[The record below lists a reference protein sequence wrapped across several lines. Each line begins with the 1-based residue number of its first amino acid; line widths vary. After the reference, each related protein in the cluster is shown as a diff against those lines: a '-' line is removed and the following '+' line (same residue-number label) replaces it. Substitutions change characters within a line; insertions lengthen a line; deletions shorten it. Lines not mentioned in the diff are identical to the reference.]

1 MKLPYFYQ
9 QMLGFFAVILILLNI
24 TIFSFYQFTRNSVY
38 TQMEDG
44 LALVA
49 ETLGENAEQFSDL
62 SREENFLDNYDYR
75 FFIVNAEGE
84 LYYPEDTPEEIER
97 YIPDNIEDLRNGE
110 RVTTTVDTTSPNH
123 EEPVERFVLFVPILS
138 DETSEYSGYVAISAP
153 TSQIN
158 IQVENLEKHL
168 LQAFLI
174 STIVAVIISVIFA
187 RYQVNRINRLRNAAK
202 KVSEGEYN
210 VRIEYNDRDELDS
223 LSRDFNKMI
232 LELEKA
238 QKEVERQ
245 ENRRKTF
252 MQDAAHEMRTPL
264 TTINGLLEGM
274 EHRVIS
280 GENQERSV
288 KLMSKETKRLI
299 RLVNENLDY
308 QNIRSHQI
316 SLNKNHIPI
325 NEIFEDI
332 SYQMNRLAIEAN
344 NELVIEDSLE
354 MTVWADFDRLKQI
367 LVNLIKN
374 AIQFTENG
382 QITVSVVKTMSGT
395 KISVK
400 DNGIGMT
407 EEQIENIWERY
418 YKVDPSRRNT
428 SYGESGLGLSI
439 VYHLVQE
446 HKAQIDVK
454 SQKDKG
460 TVFTV
465 EFPDSVEQSR
475 ELHKQRPTD
484 IIE

>member
-1 MKLPYFYQ
+1 MRLPYFYQ

-24 TIFSFYQFTRNSVY
+24 TIFSFYQFTRDSVY
-38 TQMEDG
+38 TQMEDN
-44 LALVA
+44 LALAA
-49 ETLGENAEQFSDL
+49 ETLSDNAEQFSDL
-62 SREENFLDNYDYR
+62 SREQNFLDNYDYR
-75 FFIVNAEGE
+75 FFIVDAAGE
-84 LYYPEDTPEEIER
+84 LYYPEDISEEAEQ
-97 YIPDNIEDLRNGE
+97 YIPDNIEDVRNGE
-110 RVTTTVDTTSPNH
+110 RVTTIVDSSPN
-123 EEPVERFVLFVPILS
+123 EEESVERFVLFEPIHT
-138 DETSEYSGYVAISAP
+138 DNTGEYAGYVAISAP

-158 IQVENLEKHL
+158 TQVENLERHL

-174 STIVAVIISVIFA
+174 STIVAVIISIIFA

-202 KVSEGEYN
+202 QVSEGEYN

-245 ENRRKTF
+245 ETRRKTF

-274 EHRVIS
+274 EHGVIS

-316 SLNKNHIPI
+316 ALNKNHIPV

-332 SYQMNRLAIEAN
+332 SYQMNRLAKESN
-344 NELVIEDSLE
+344 NDLVIEDRVGL
-354 MTVWADFDRLKQI
+354 TVWADFDRLKQI

-374 AIQFTENG
+374 AIQFTNNG
-382 QITVSVVKTMSGT
+382 QITVSAEKTSSGT
-395 KISVK
+395 KILVR
-400 DNGIGMT
+400 DNGIGMS

-446 HKAQIDVK
+446 HEAQIDVR
-454 SQKDKG
+454 SREGQG

-465 EFPDSVEQSR
+465 EFPDSTEQSKK
-475 ELHKQRPTD
+475 LHQQRPTD